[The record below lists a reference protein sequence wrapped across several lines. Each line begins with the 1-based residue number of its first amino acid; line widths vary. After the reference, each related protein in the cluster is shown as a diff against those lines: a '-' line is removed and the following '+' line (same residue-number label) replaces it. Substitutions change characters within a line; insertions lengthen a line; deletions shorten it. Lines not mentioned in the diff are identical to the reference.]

1 VVEDSIE
8 AKILQLQDKK
18 LAMTQAALAT
28 DPDSALGKLTE
39 EVSSLATGVSSQELI
54 TILFQDMQFL
64 FRL

>member
-1 VVEDSIE
+1 LVVEDSIE

-39 EVSSLATGVSSQELI
+39 EVGLDSLGHCDRKAQN
-54 TILFQDMQFL
+54 
-64 FRL
+64 

>member
-1 VVEDSIE
+1 LVVEDSIE

-39 EVSSLATGVSSQELI
+39 EVGLDSFGHRHGKTEN
-54 TILFQDMQFL
+54 
-64 FRL
+64 